1 MANLKLSIKE
11 QILLDGTER
20 GTEYRYTIPNITSID
35 NRILTLASGS
45 ETEIFTFSN
54 ANNAGTFITS
64 SFKYGRITNYSNTGI
79 KLKVSSSTEA
89 LNFNLAASGSFML
102 NSSEITGSN
111 NTGSF
116 VYDDI
121 VSIKLEPSG
130 SNAKVEYFVATT

>member
-35 NRILTLASGS
+35 NRILTLTSGS
-45 ETEIFTFSN
+45 ETEIFTFSDV
-54 ANNAGTFITS
+54 NNAGTFITS
-64 SFKYGRITNYSNTGI
+64 SFKYGRITNYSNTGV
-79 KLKVSSSTEA
+79 KLKVSSSAESI
-89 LNFNLAASGSFML
+89 NFNLAASGSFML

-116 VYDDI
+116 MYDDI

-130 SNAKVEYFVATT
+130 SNARVEYFVATT